1 MPKVNIGRIYK
12 GFSLKE
18 QLCIVNK
25 QLYAAIAMLY
35 TDLLQILI
43 IKGSKY
49 IICELLKASNNSNNI
64 DKEVEDIIDEE
75 DEIAINT
82 FNDGII
88 YHPNLKKEL
97 NIKNKNK
104 FINEN
109 DLIKKL
115 EQSTDTDITIDNNVN
130 SYITNI
136 LATNLKIGE
145 FIITTVLILAVYY
158 LCQSLDIYEV
168 DKNEINK
175 KFVLANYLNL
185 FSSMVRYDAIVCS
198 TPAEDIDEELDEES
212 ELDQI

>member
-1 MPKVNIGRIYK
+1 MPKVNIGRIFK
-12 GFSLKE
+12 GFSLNE

-25 QLYAAIAMLY
+25 QLYAAVTMLY

-49 IICELLKASNNSNNI
+49 IICELLKASKDSSNI
-64 DKEVEDIIDEE
+64 DRGVENIIDEE
-75 DEIAINT
+75 DEVLVNT
-82 FNDGII
+82 LNNNIFC
-88 YHPNLKKEL
+88 HPNLINDINLKYKNRLL
-97 NIKNKNK
+97 NEK
-104 FINEN
+104 
-109 DLIKKL
+109 DLVNKL
-115 EQSTDTDITIDNNVN
+115 EQPSDTDVIIDSDVNN
-130 SYITNI
+130 YITNI

-185 FSSMVRYDAIVCS
+185 FSSMIRYDAIVCTTDS
-198 TPAEDIDEELDEES
+198 EEIDEET
-212 ELDQI
+212 ELDQIQS